1 MHCKAT
7 GKSSIGVLTMVS
19 QTPID
24 WYSKRQSTV
33 ATAAYGSEL
42 IAARTAVQQI
52 TDLRLTLRYLGVPI
66 DGPSW
71 LLGDNMSVIT
81 SCNNPHTTLG
91 KRHNFLSYH
100 AVCAAIA
107 SGMINLCH
115 VRHDQNVADV
125 LTKFLARNDS
135 YPLVQPLLFWKGE
148 TYERYK
154 KRKIGEVENDTD
166 K

>member
-1 MHCKAT
+1 
-7 GKSSIGVLTMVS
+7 
-19 QTPID
+19 
-24 WYSKRQSTV
+24 
-33 ATAAYGSEL
+33 
-42 IAARTAVQQI
+42 
-52 TDLRLTLRYLGVPI
+52 
-66 DGPSW
+66 
-71 LLGDNMSVIT
+71 MSVIT

-91 KRHNFLSYH
+91 KRHNFVSYH

-125 LTKFLARNDS
+125 LTKFLAMNDS

-154 KRKIGEVENDTD
+154 KRKIGEVENDND